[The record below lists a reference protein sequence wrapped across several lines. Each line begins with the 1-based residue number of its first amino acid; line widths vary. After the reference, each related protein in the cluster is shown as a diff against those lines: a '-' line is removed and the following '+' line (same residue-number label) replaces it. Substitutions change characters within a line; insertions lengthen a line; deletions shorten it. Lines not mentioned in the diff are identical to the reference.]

1 MCRHGREDL
10 FTVDGF
16 YPTGD
21 LGHLDSDGFL
31 FYHGRSDDMF
41 KVSGAT
47 VYPGEVEDALRTIP
61 GIDGVAATNVPG
73 PRGNAVGA
81 MVVCDSAAL
90 TVEDLRV
97 AARKLLSAF
106 KVPTVWVV
114 VPTPDAIPRGATGKV
129 DVGRLRA
136 VLAAAH
142 GS

>member
-1 MCRHGREDL
+1 MFLVREG
-10 FTVDGF
+10 T
-16 YPTGD
+16 
-21 LGHLDSDGFL
+21 
-31 FYHGRSDDMF
+31 RSARWWF
-41 KVSGAT
+41 VTA
-47 VYPGEVEDALRTIP
+47 
-61 GIDGVAATNVPG
+61 
-73 PRGNAVGA
+73 
-81 MVVCDSAAL
+81 AAL